1 MALWTSLTPG
11 SSLQS
16 FWASKLQGPVG
27 GRERAVEEGMG
38 HKAGAEPGCGAERP
52 LTGHP
57 KLSMGSEPWA
67 VVDPGLIMVPLLP
80 EMHVRV
86 TELCAQQFTDVVF
99 APFSCFEYQQGG
111 CSSSPANT
119 TA

>member
-1 MALWTSLTPG
+1 MALWTSLAPG

-38 HKAGAEPGCGAERP
+38 HKAGAEPGCRVERP

-57 KLSMGSEPWA
+57 ELNMGSEPWA
-67 VVDPGLIMVPLLP
+67 VVDPGLIY
-80 EMHVRV
+80 
-86 TELCAQQFTDVVF
+86 CSF
-99 APFSCFEYQQGG
+99 AS
-111 CSSSPANT
+111 
-119 TA
+119 